1 MYIYIYIYIYIM
13 YTVLLCTCT
22 EDTVDLLYRYMHL
35 FSWSTSTHM
44 FVYRSQLKVEIG
56 GVEESIMKRTAL
68 VANTS
73 NMPVAARE
81 ASIYTGQHTRTHTH
95 THTHAGTRTHT
106 HMQAHTPAHAHVHL
120 YYAVSPFPHLRHHAL
135 RVFPGHGLQ
144 REYDGRLHLAMG

>member
-1 MYIYIYIYIYIM
+1 M

-22 EDTVDLLYRYMHL
+22 DDTVVLLYMHL
-35 FSWSTSTHM
+35 FSWLTSTHM
-44 FVYRSQLKVEIG
+44 FVCHTQLKVDIG

-81 ASIYTGQHTRTHTH
+81 ASIYTGQHTRTH
-95 THTHAGTRTHT
+95 
-106 HMQAHTPAHAHVHL
+106 MQAHTHMHTHAHAHVHL
-120 YYAVSPFPHLRHHAL
+120 YYTVSPFSLLRHHAL